1 LKEPVLAYG
10 DVFEGK
16 MGLLSSENRLV
27 WGIYPDI

>member
-16 MGLLSSENRLV
+16 MGLLSSKNRLFLEV
-27 WGIYPDI
+27 YPDI